1 MRLNKEKFKTKMQI
15 SEVNEEEEKK
25 QIGEEEEKT
34 GKRKMVEQDNQS

>member
-15 SEVNEEEEKK
+15 SEVKEEEEKK